1 MHGLDIII
9 IILKNS
15 EQAGRECADA
25 LNSGEHARCVR
36 IFHNHIAEAER
47 IDPFNG
53 EPDNRRYSLRIAMGD
68 AFGRGFDNVRDFNT
82 INSGGK

>member
-36 IFHNHIAEAER
+36 IFHN
-47 IDPFNG
+47 
-53 EPDNRRYSLRIAMGD
+53 
-68 AFGRGFDNVRDFNT
+68 T